1 MRIVWNADS
10 TFEASSAEVSMNDK
24 PFSAVRDHES
34 IVSVAR
40 GRGHGKRGLTSKALG
55 LVRRHCPQVLQIA
68 LVSDEHDD
76 DVRVRVVAELFQPPR
91 HVHVCRMFGDVVDEK
106 RTDCAAV
113 VPAPGI
119 RE

>member
-1 MRIVWNADS
+1 MLPA
-10 TFEASSAEVSMNDK
+10 A
-24 PFSAVRDHES
+24 
-34 IVSVAR
+34 
-40 GRGHGKRGLTSKALG
+40 GKRVEEEARTCECLRLLRGD
-55 LVRRHCPQVLQIA
+55 CPEVLQIA

-113 VPAPGI
+113 VPAPNI